1 MTRIVT
7 SEKDY
12 GHRPGYVRTQYE
24 LSYVSEITPEL
35 SVTVAEEQT
44 SIAEGK
50 DHLQGEPT
58 RESFCQRNAILYIL
72 VNRLETK
79 ETKVVGGW
87 DFSCD

>member
-24 LSYVSEITPEL
+24 LSYVSEITPEI
-35 SVTVAEEQT
+35 SVTVVEEQT

-58 RESFCQRNAILYIL
+58 RESFCQNPEHL
-72 VNRLETK
+72 
-79 ETKVVGGW
+79 GGGAAGEGQEG
-87 DFSCD
+87 